1 MTLKKRTSSDQKS
14 NRINF
19 FCYFR
24 VIGSTQYKWK
34 NNGDVELIPEIF
46 SNGKETSIARSVDE
60 ENDDDIVYLP
70 QLEQALDE
78 TEENMSTEQSASLPE
93 KNKLTLQVK

>member
-1 MTLKKRTSSDQKS
+1 MTLKKRTSSDEKS
-14 NRINF
+14 IF
-19 FCYFR
+19 LLFR